1 MYLGWNGEKDEYGRS
16 LLQYAGTDVVRA
28 QNENYWVQFV
38 GDMLTFF
45 KDKWDYVL
53 IPDCRFPNE
62 VNYLREVGFNT
73 IHIRIIRDG
82 FISPLTEQQQNHPSE
97 TALDNV
103 QADTYFHNDGTLSDL
118 REKVVRWVTEHNGHH
133 QIHRRKRPLADKV

>member
-1 MYLGWNGEKDEYGRS
+1 
-16 LLQYAGTDVVRA
+16 
-28 QNENYWVQFV
+28 
-38 GDMLTFF
+38 MLTFF

-103 QADTYFHNDGTLSDL
+103 QADTYFHNNGTLSDL

-133 QIHRRKRPLADKV
+133 QITFEEIIN